1 MRVAVFGAR
10 GQLGGAVVQAFS
22 GGHEVVPFD
31 RSVVDITDGPATIA
45 AIARVRPQV
54 VINCAGYNDVDGAES
69 QPVAALQAN
78 AFAVRSLARGAREVG
93 AALVQYS
100 TDFVFDG
107 AASAPMTEE
116 VAPNPRSAYA
126 ASKLLGE
133 WFAADAPVAY
143 VLRVESLFGVG
154 PGGTPKGSLEA
165 IVRKLRG
172 GHTARVFSDRT
183 VSPTYVI
190 DAARATRALLE
201 RRTAPGLYHLV
212 NSGAATWEEVARE
225 AARLLRVEPLLEPV
239 RVADVALPAQRPQ
252 YCALSNARL
261 AAAGIAMPTWQEAL
275 ARYLAGTDG

>member
-10 GQLGGAVVQAFS
+10 GQLGGAVVHAFS

-107 AASAPMTEE
+107 TASAPMSEE

-190 DAARATRALLE
+190 DAARATRELLE
-201 RRTAPGLYHLV
+201 RRIAPGLYHLV

-225 AARLLRVEPLLEPV
+225 AARLLQVEPILEPV

-252 YCALSNARL
+252 YCALANGRL

-275 ARYLAGTDG
+275 GRYLAGTVG